1 MSDPLMSIPENLRDI
16 IGDAD
21 WFDASRIDLFHTC
34 PRRYYYRHEL
44 HLVPADGGS
53 NNDALTFGSAI
64 HAALELHYKGVGW
77 LMVPCPHRNPMDGE
91 CPFCRDGMTR
101 NLFARFLEKF
111 PSNLET
117 ERRMQIT
124 GLRLLAKYLE
134 HYRSEPFEVHAI
146 EQPIIFPI
154 DDFYFVGKIDLLI
167 TWPDWHITDHKTAG
181 RVSDNYHRGFRI
193 HTQITGY
200 MLAASAAIGEP
211 VSKAVVNTLVVP
223 AGAKPVEPEK
233 HFVRRITTRNQ
244 GDFDEWYMTIRSAVA
259 DVRRARQTDTW
270 PQRSSGCFSYNRQC
284 EYWDLCTV
292 AQGARMGIINAQYK
306 VDPWDPTNIKEPT

>member
-1 MSDPLMSIPENLRDI
+1 MSIPENLRDI

-21 WFDASRIDLFHTC
+21 WFDASRLDLFFTC
-34 PRRYYYRHEL
+34 PRRYYYRHEV

-64 HAALELHYKGVGW
+64 HSALECHYKGTGW
-77 LMVPCPHRNPMDGE
+77 DMVDCPHRNPLDGE
-91 CPFCRDGMTR
+91 CPFCRGGQTR
-101 NLFARFLEKF
+101 RLFAKFLEKF

-117 ERRMQIT
+117 ERRTQIT

-134 HYRSEPFEVHAI
+134 HYRSEPFETHAV
-146 EQPIIFPI
+146 EQPVIFPI

-167 TWPDWHITDHKTAG
+167 SWPDYHILDHKTAG

-200 MLAASAAIGEP
+200 MLAASAAIGEA
-211 VSKAVVNTLVVP
+211 VSKAVVNTIVVP
-223 AGAKPVEPEK
+223 SGSKPVEPDK

-244 GDFDEWYMTIRSAVA
+244 HDFDEWYITLQSAVA
-259 DVRRARQTDTW
+259 EIRLQRRVERW
-270 PQRSSGCFSYNRQC
+270 PQRPSGCFSYNRQC

-292 AQGARMGIINAQYK
+292 AKSARAGIINSQFK
-306 VDPWDPTNIKEPT
+306 VDPWDPTNIKDPT